1 MVIQQIRG
9 EWECHAENLRG
20 YMEKCRS
27 LITEIRSLIRPDGEI
42 LIEHVLRELNKEAD
56 ALSNLGMDQVQPASY
71 SR

>member
-1 MVIQQIRG
+1 
-9 EWECHAENLRG
+9 
-20 YMEKCRS
+20 MEKCRS